1 MLDDIEKI
9 LEEYHGKEEDT
20 KACILL
26 ALNEV
31 ENIKAVMIIGLSY
44 KDEQIIYTN
53 MPIERRI
60 VELNYTLSQTN
71 DDLRIRRGDI
81 EYTEEREE

>member
-1 MLDDIEKI
+1 MFDDIEEI

>member
-1 MLDDIEKI
+1 MLDDIEEI